1 MNGEKAYPRNG
12 NGNKWNPV
20 VIGIVSA
27 VLGSGGAISLVFG
40 TPIGQNIA
48 RPDPFTGS
56 QGAALVE
63 RVDNIESEIESHIHN
78 HPSDVNRFDR
88 RITTL
93 EVQYASILSNQQ
105 KIIDRLDR
113 MAVR

>member
-1 MNGEKAYPRNG
+1 MNEEKAYSRNG

-20 VIGIVSA
+20 IIGIVSA

-48 RPDPFTGS
+48 RPDPFTGA
-56 QGAALVE
+56 QGASLTA
-63 RVDNIESEIESHIHN
+63 RVNNIQSEVESHIHN
-78 HPSDVNRFDR
+78 HPDTVNKFDR

-93 EVQYASILSNQQ
+93 EVQYANILSNQN
-105 KIIDRLDR
+105 KILDRLER
-113 MAVR
+113 MQR